1 MENKELHYLH
11 EESHDPEKRYVYQ
24 KVTVDQL
31 RKLLGFGL
39 QRNDYTI
46 EDVKQQIKKLQLKP
60 LSWMMPSEK
69 QHRLCVF
76 YINNIINK
84 LLETAT
90 LFNRDILVR
99 ATQYTTNSSIYENI
113 PLEPNQQ
120 GIRNCFTIGLL
131 IEELQRD
138 LKMLDHTLE

>member
-1 MENKELHYLH
+1 
-11 EESHDPEKRYVYQ
+11 
-24 KVTVDQL
+24 
-31 RKLLGFGL
+31 
-39 QRNDYTI
+39 
-46 EDVKQQIKKLQLKP
+46 
-60 LSWMMPSEK
+60 EK
-69 QHRLCVF
+69 QYRLCVF